1 MKGLTVSLNI
11 RYQSTSWWSTS
22 LRWPLHCCHC
32 GPLAHEGCVTTNNKL
47 WFNAFN
53 FQFSALQS
61 MALVPLVSH
70 REVYKEIA
78 AGNESRGFCFLVE
91 HVLGDLKDEHWWL
104 VQWNGCFIG
113 WCWGKTL
120 FGWTKGSRLVIML
133 VDAVTTSPTK
143 TDFLQVEV
151 QSVSW
156 CANNKHEIL
165 ILLLWI

>member
-1 MKGLTVSLNI
+1 MWRVLTVSLNI

-32 GPLAHEGCVTTNNKL
+32 SPLAHEGCVTTNNKL

-53 FQFSALQS
+53 FQFSALLS

-78 AGNESRGFCFLVE
+78 AGNESRFLWLSMCWGFKRQTLMAGPVKR
-91 HVLGDLKDEHWWL
+91 LYY
-104 VQWNGCFIG
+104 G

-133 VDAVTTSPTK
+133 VDTVTTSPTK
-143 TDFLQVEV
+143 TDLFLQVEV
-151 QSVSW
+151 QSLSW
-156 CANNKHEIL
+156 CATNKHEIL
-165 ILLLWI
+165 FLLLWV

>member
-1 MKGLTVSLNI
+1 MCGQTNCVVWRGLTVSLNI

-22 LRWPLHCCHC
+22 LRDRGWPLHCCHC

-78 AGNESRGFCFLVE
+78 AGNESRVFFVAE
-91 HVLGDLKDEHWWL
+91 HVLGDLKDKHWWL
-104 VQWNGCFIG
+104 GQWNACVIG
-113 WCWGKTL
+113 WCWGKT
-120 FGWTKGSRLVIML
+120 FFRSTKRSRLVNML
-133 VDAVTTSPTK
+133 VDGETTPSGSNRWQWFK
-143 TDFLQVEV
+143 IRH
-151 QSVSW
+151 
-156 CANNKHEIL
+156 K
-165 ILLLWI
+165 